1 MWVILVEG
9 EEKCA
14 YAKIDSRVW
23 VILYEGEGKGAYANI
38 VTDGCGGYS
47 WRVKKKVRTPT

>member
-1 MWVILVEG
+1 MLLEG

-23 VILYEGEGKGAYANI
+23 VILLEGEEKGAYANI
-38 VTDGCGGYS
+38 VTVGCGVYS